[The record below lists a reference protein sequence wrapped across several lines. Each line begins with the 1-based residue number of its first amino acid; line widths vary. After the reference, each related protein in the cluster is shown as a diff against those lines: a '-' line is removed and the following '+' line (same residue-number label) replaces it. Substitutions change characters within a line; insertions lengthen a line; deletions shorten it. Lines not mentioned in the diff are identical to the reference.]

1 MIRQQIL
8 AGKLTM
14 PNIYDME
21 GVYGVEVYRQIQAMF
36 SAMWHTY
43 LAKGAQSPISLPYW
57 AKRIKHPKAMNQ
69 ALKLLSDARW
79 ITVSTRPNNN
89 WSEAYLNESKL
100 LTYVDRQQLDS
111 VRMFH
116 KFSKYQLELH
126 PLDQDYGATKTK
138 SNGKIFDSGLV
149 RNGFAKTGKVPYM
162 FDTVSMFNNKDLVVS
177 EINKGI
183 EKMILKYPQIT
194 HDHAN
199 YRELGTEVVEAYIYA
214 GHVQY
219 NGGPRTSDPRGRNNR
234 GDLSKIGNPI
244 GFKVMRSLLMIPEQF
259 RNQATANGLK
269 NKYLFIAQLC
279 GFKSGS
285 AHAKEQ
291 FGRTCYYDG
300 VHAHDPVENLW
311 LLNTYEDL
319 NNLFAERFESIRYQ
333 RHLQI
338 QKYKAG
344 TNWHQTRVPA
354 MIEAL
359 KSMEQQIIETSNH
372 KWKFPIEIDMSA
384 SVTGYYGL
392 LMSHKPFLDR
402 CNITQGDLVDAW
414 GHPIITN
421 RSQAKTFMRP
431 MYGSQM
437 SARDMWNDMGIE
449 YTTEEVLA
457 FQHELT
463 EGEFAPAMAMKDFI
477 INNSQMQPE
486 MRLVVN
492 VESTL
497 TYCNKFHNIG
507 ETTSVFD
514 LYDTATN
521 SIRRVHNTETKQVP
535 DLKAFKRFGPTG
547 VIHHLDGQVMDNT
560 VDAVIDQYEW
570 VIDIHDAMVLCCEA
584 ADYARDI
591 YANGRTPNEPSLKQ
605 IHTNRNKILSEYF
618 TSLNIPASK
627 VAEWKSTVVPLIQP
641 LTEPLIINPLV
652 LK

>member
-1 MIRQQIL
+1 MIRAQIM

-14 PNIYDME
+14 PNIHDMKA
-21 GVYGVEVYRQIQAMF
+21 VYGVEVYQQIQAMF
-36 SAMWHTY
+36 GAMWHTY

-57 AKRIKHPKAMNQ
+57 AKRIKHPRAMNQ
-69 ALKLLSDARW
+69 ALKLLSDNGW

-89 WSEAYLNESKL
+89 WAEAYLNEFKL

-126 PLDQDYGATKTK
+126 SLDQDFGATKTK
-138 SNGKIFDSGLV
+138 SNGKVFNSGLV
-149 RNGFAKTGKVPYM
+149 RNGFAKTGKVPYQ
-162 FDTVSMFNNKDLVVS
+162 FDTVSMLKHKHLVVS
-177 EINKGI
+177 EVNKGI

-199 YRELGTEVVEAYIYA
+199 YRELGTEVVDAYIYSN
-214 GHVQY
+214 GTY

-244 GFKVMRSLLMIPEQF
+244 GFKVMRSLLMIPEQY
-259 RNQATANGLK
+259 RNQATATGLK

-285 AHAKEQ
+285 TESKIA
-291 FGRTCYYDG
+291 FGRKCYYTTTQ
-300 VHAHDPVENLW
+300 AHNAVENLW
-311 LLNTYEDL
+311 LQNTYTD
-319 NNLFAERFESIRYQ
+319 ID
-333 RHLQI
+333 
-338 QKYKAG
+338 KALCSPLLG
-344 TNWHQTRVPA
+344 ILKRRA
-354 MIEAL
+354 MAGNMKFPDPEI
-359 KSMEQQIIETSNH
+359 KQH
-372 KWKFPIEIDMSA
+372 KWIFPIEIDASA
-384 SVTGYYGL
+384 SVIGFYGL
-392 LMSHKPFLDR
+392 LLNHKPFLDR
-402 CNITQGDLVDAW
+402 CNITQGDLSDAW
-414 GHPIITN
+414 GHQVITN
-421 RSQAKTFMRP
+421 RIQAKTFMRP

-437 SARDMWNDMGIE
+437 SAKDMWNDMGIK
-449 YTTEEVLA
+449 YTPEEVLA

-463 EGEFAPAMAMKDFI
+463 VGEFAPAMAMKDFI

-486 MRLVVN
+486 MYLVVN
-492 VESTL
+492 GERTL

-514 LYDTATN
+514 LYDTITN
-521 SIRRVHNTETKQVP
+521 SIRRVHNTETKRIP

-547 VIHHLDGQVMDNT
+547 LIHHLDSMVMDNA
-560 VDAVIDQYEW
+560 VDAIINQFGW

-605 IHTNRNKILSEYF
+605 IHTNRNRILSDYF

-627 VAEWKSTVVPLIQP
+627 VSEWKSTVVPLIQP
-641 LTEPLIINPLV
+641 MDTELIINPLV

>member
-1 MIRQQIL
+1 MIQTQIM

-14 PNIYDME
+14 PNIHDMKA
-21 GVYGVEVYRQIQAMF
+21 VYGVEVYRQIQAMF
-36 SAMWHTY
+36 GAMWHTY

-57 AKRIKHPKAMNQ
+57 AKRIKHPRAMNQ
-69 ALKLLSDARW
+69 ALKLLSDAGW

-126 PLDQDYGATKTK
+126 SLDQDFGAAKTK
-138 SNGKIFDSGLV
+138 SNDKVFNSGLV
-149 RNGFAKTGKVPYM
+149 RNGFAKTGKVPYQ
-162 FDTVSMFNNKDLVVS
+162 FDTVSMHKHKHLVVS
-177 EINKGI
+177 EVNKGI
-183 EKMILKYPQIT
+183 EKMILKYPQIA

-199 YRELGTEVVEAYIYA
+199 YRELGSEVVDAYIYSN
-214 GHVQY
+214 GTY

-234 GDLSKIGNPI
+234 GDLSKIGNPV
-244 GFKVMRSLLMIPEQF
+244 GFKVMRSLLVIPEQY
-259 RNQATANGLK
+259 RNQATATGLK

-285 AHAKEQ
+285 AQAKEQ

-311 LLNTYEDL
+311 LMNTYEDL
-319 NNLFAERFESIRYQ
+319 NNMFAKRFEITRYD
-333 RHLQI
+333 RHTKI
-338 QKYKAG
+338 QEYKSG
-344 TNWHQTRVPA
+344 TNQHQAKVST
-354 MIEAL
+354 MIEAFKAL
-359 KSMEQQIIETSNH
+359 ENKLVESSNY
-372 KWKFPIEIDMSA
+372 KWVFPIEIDMSA
-384 SVTGYYGL
+384 SVIGYYGL
-392 LMSHKPFLDR
+392 LLSHKPYLDR
-402 CNITQGDLVDAW
+402 GNITHGDLVDAW
-414 GHPIITN
+414 GHDIITN
-421 RSQAKTFMRP
+421 RDQFKTAMRP

-437 SARDMWNDMGIE
+437 SAKDMWNDMDIK

-463 EGEFAPAMAMKDFI
+463 VGEFAPAMAMKDFI

-486 MRLVVN
+486 MYLVVN
-492 VESTL
+492 GERTL

-535 DLKAFKRFGPTG
+535 DLKAFKRYGPTG
-547 VIHHLDGQVMDNT
+547 CIHHLDGQVMDNT
-560 VDAVIDQYEW
+560 VDAVIDQFGW
-570 VIDIHDAMVLCCEA
+570 VIDVHDADILCCEA

-605 IHTNRNKILSEYF
+605 IHTNRNRILSEYF
-618 TSLNIPASK
+618 TSLNISASK
-627 VAEWKSTVVPLIQP
+627 VSEWKSTVVPLIQP
-641 LTEPLIINPLV
+641 MDTELIINPLV